1 MDGNFPGWLSYS
13 KIICTAVSTT
23 VSRFSAP
30 LLLIVVFF
38 SSALLA
44 SEQPSKP
51 DPTSIQLK
59 RQHTEQPA
67 DNNVSGNNPQK
78 TPYNNATVALTA
90 EEKIWIRNHPVVR
103 YGAEKDWSPYDFVD
117 AAGKHTGLSRDM
129 LQLIGK
135 YTGLKFQPE
144 IANWDELLTKTKAHQ
159 IDLLPVLYDPED
171 RRAYLTLTKPYQT
184 TLSYFFIHEAI
195 QAKTFEDLNNKTIAI
210 PKGYGQI
217 KQIKARFPKLKVLET
232 ENLKAALQA
241 VLERKADVL
250 LENYSVI
257 SYLLKQYNISVIRP
271 FKVMPAGEVQNLA
284 MAVRTDLPVLFSIIQ
299 KTLDTITEQEKQHIN
314 DKWLGY
320 QEHHADEQFQVNDEE
335 RQWLAEHPVIRFTG
349 DPNWL
354 PYEAFDNKGRY
365 VGMVAD
371 YLRVLEKKLP
381 IKFEIIPT
389 KTWDESVNSVKR
401 NEVDVLSATID
412 YPDLQTDLDFT
423 QAYLSSPIVIV
434 MRDQEDYVN
443 TIDQIKHRR
452 IAVLKD
458 YGYNPTIFRRYPNI
472 KFYEFDTVK
481 HGLTAVSTG
490 KVDAFLCTLAQATY
504 YISNLGM
511 NNVRVVGK
519 TEFTTNVGLG
529 VRKELASLVP
539 LLNRALNNISA
550 KEEEAISDQ
559 WGKDR
564 FVTKTNYQLI
574 AKIVASFLLLLL
586 LAFFWNRRLTKEI
599 IRRKQSEQQVVL
611 LNQRFALAANVASLS
626 VWELDLQ
633 EGQVHFNFDDK
644 MYEIYGITENERL
657 TRTEKHKLSWE
668 EWLQYVHSDD
678 LALIQQSLAKFKAE
692 GGEMHLEHRIVRAD
706 GNTRNVYSACSGTLV
721 SGKLTK
727 ITGVTWDTT
736 ARKKIELD
744 LEKAK
749 IMAEKAT
756 LVKSQFLANMSH
768 EIRTPLNAIIGFTDL
783 LSEQVKDRKLQSFV
797 TTIQTAGHSLS

>member
-1 MDGNFPGWLSYS
+1 
-13 KIICTAVSTT
+13 
-23 VSRFSAP
+23 
-30 LLLIVVFF
+30 
-38 SSALLA
+38 
-44 SEQPSKP
+44 
-51 DPTSIQLK
+51 
-59 RQHTEQPA
+59 
-67 DNNVSGNNPQK
+67 
-78 TPYNNATVALTA
+78 
-90 EEKIWIRNHPVVR
+90 
-103 YGAEKDWSPYDFVD
+103 
-117 AAGKHTGLSRDM
+117 
-129 LQLIGK
+129 
-135 YTGLKFQPE
+135 
-144 IANWDELLTKTKAHQ
+144 
-159 IDLLPVLYDPED
+159 
-171 RRAYLTLTKPYQT
+171 
-184 TLSYFFIHEAI
+184 
-195 QAKTFEDLNNKTIAI
+195 
-210 PKGYGQI
+210 
-217 KQIKARFPKLKVLET
+217 
-232 ENLKAALQA
+232 
-241 VLERKADVL
+241 
-250 LENYSVI
+250 
-257 SYLLKQYNISVIRP
+257 
-271 FKVMPAGEVQNLA
+271 
-284 MAVRTDLPVLFSIIQ
+284 
-299 KTLDTITEQEKQHIN
+299 
-314 DKWLGY
+314 
-320 QEHHADEQFQVNDEE
+320 
-335 RQWLAEHPVIRFTG
+335 
-349 DPNWL
+349 
-354 PYEAFDNKGRY
+354 
-365 VGMVAD
+365 
-371 YLRVLEKKLP
+371 
-381 IKFEIIPT
+381 
-389 KTWDESVNSVKR
+389 
-401 NEVDVLSATID
+401 
-412 YPDLQTDLDFT
+412 
-423 QAYLSSPIVIV
+423 
-434 MRDQEDYVN
+434 
-443 TIDQIKHRR
+443 
-452 IAVLKD
+452 
-458 YGYNPTIFRRYPNI
+458 
-472 KFYEFDTVK
+472 
-481 HGLTAVSTG
+481 
-490 KVDAFLCTLAQATY
+490 LAQATY

-574 AKIVASFLLLLL
+574 AKIVAGFLLLLL
-586 LAFFWNRRLTKEI
+586 LAFFWNRRLAKEI